1 MTKIR
6 VFPHNEKGKIEFTK
20 EELQKLLN
28 EVYNEGKT
36 DSYTIYYGTDWN
48 IRTVPCNTTSAITN
62 TVSAK
67 DTNVGTISD
76 LTADKITVT
85 PSTIEVKY

>member
-28 EVYNEGKT
+28 EVYNEGKI
-36 DSYTIYYGTDWN
+36 DSYTISYGSNITTPPYYCST
-48 IRTVPCNTTSAITN
+48 ITTSNSSTSIDKNNLTSLN
-62 TVSAK
+62 T
-67 DTNVGTISD
+67 D
-76 LTADKITVT
+76 
-85 PSTIEVKY
+85 VKG

>member
-28 EVYNEGKT
+28 EVYNEGKM
-36 DSYTIYYGTDWN
+36 DSYTISYGSNITTIPYY
-48 IRTVPCNTTSAITN
+48 
-62 TVSAK
+62 
-67 DTNVGTISD
+67 
-76 LTADKITVT
+76 
-85 PSTIEVKY
+85 STIATSDSSTSTSIDKDNLTSLNIDIKG

>member
-28 EVYNEGKT
+28 EVYNEGKV
-36 DSYTIYYGTDWN
+36 DSYTIFYGSN
-48 IRTVPCNTTSAITN
+48 ITTTPYHYSTITTSNSSTSIDKNNLTSL
-62 TVSAK
+62 TTDVK
-67 DTNVGTISD
+67 D
-76 LTADKITVT
+76 
-85 PSTIEVKY
+85 

>member
-28 EVYNEGKT
+28 EVYNEGKI
-36 DSYTIYYGTDWN
+36 DGYTISYGSTTPTAVSYSTTTASNLSTSIDN
-48 IRTVPCNTTSAITN
+48 DTRTF
-62 TVSAK
+62 
-67 DTNVGTISD
+67 
-76 LTADKITVT
+76 
-85 PSTIEVKY
+85 

>member
-28 EVYNEGKT
+28 EVYNEGKI
-36 DSYTIYYGTDWN
+36 DGYAISYGSTTITTPTAVPYSTTTASNLSTSIDN
-48 IRTVPCNTTSAITN
+48 DTRTF
-62 TVSAK
+62 
-67 DTNVGTISD
+67 
-76 LTADKITVT
+76 
-85 PSTIEVKY
+85 

>member
-28 EVYNEGKT
+28 EVYNEGKV
-36 DSYTIYYGTDWN
+36 DSYTIFYGSNITTTPYYYST
-48 IRTVPCNTTSAITN
+48 I
-62 TVSAK
+62 
-67 DTNVGTISD
+67 TISNSSTSID
-76 LTADKITVT
+76 KNNLTSLTTD
-85 PSTIEVKY
+85 VKD